1 MKYGSDEGVGEV
13 ASGYWRSV
21 ACVGMGG
28 KETGD
33 GREKAVCKMGDRCG
47 ESGGMLST
55 GWLLPS
61 TFIDAPRDEK

>member
-1 MKYGSDEGVGEV
+1 MKYGSDESVGDV
-13 ASGYWRSV
+13 ASGSLQS
-21 ACVGMGG
+21 VGMGG
-28 KETGD
+28 EETGD
-33 GREKAVCKMGDRCG
+33 EKEQVVCKMGDRCG